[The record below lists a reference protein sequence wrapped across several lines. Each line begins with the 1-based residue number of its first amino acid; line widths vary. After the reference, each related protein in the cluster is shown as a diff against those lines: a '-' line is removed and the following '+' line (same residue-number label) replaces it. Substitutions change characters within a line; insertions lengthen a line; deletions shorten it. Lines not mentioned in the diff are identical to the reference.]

1 MLRLKCGAMNG
12 SEALAAAAP
21 DVLPRRSL
29 RNIGLLAVCQALTQ
43 GSNTLMF
50 ASSALAVLTIVPPD
64 MRVWANLPIT
74 MQHMGVML
82 TVFPASML
90 MQRVGRRIGFR
101 LGSFM
106 GMLGATC
113 AAVGL
118 GMGSFLIMCLGGLM
132 LGNAVACMQLYRF
145 AAVELAPGRFRA
157 QAISYV
163 TAGGIFAGFIGPTL
177 AHYTPELWLPTF
189 QASFVAVVC
198 IHFIVFCLLGFIE
211 FPSVKTEEAAGPQRP
226 LYEIITQPT
235 YIVAASGGMI
245 AFGVMSFVM
254 AASPLAIVACGLS
267 ATEAPYTIFVHVMG
281 MFIPSFFTGHLISR
295 YGVFNVMIGGI
306 VLLVAGVAVALTGI
320 TVWHFRGALMLNG
333 IGWNFLFVGATTLL
347 TTTYRPSERGKAQA
361 FNDCMVFATTTVA
374 SLMAG
379 VMLELKGW
387 AVLNYLALV
396 LVCVALLVIGVF
408 RWRHPVR
415 P

>member
-1 MLRLKCGAMNG
+1 MNG
-12 SEALAAAAP
+12 SEALAAA
-21 DVLPRRSL
+21 DILPRRSL

-50 ASSALAVLTIVPPD
+50 ASSALAVLTIVPAD

-74 MQHMGVML
+74 MQHLGVML
-82 TVFPASML
+82 SVFPASML
-90 MQRVGRRIGFR
+90 MQRAGRRLGFR
-101 LGSFM
+101 LGSLM
-106 GMLGATC
+106 GMLGASC
-113 AAVGL
+113 AAIGL
-118 GMGSFLIMCLGGLM
+118 GMGSFLVMCLGGLM

-198 IHFIVFCLLGFIE
+198 IHFLVFCLLGFIE
-211 FPSVKTEEAAGPQRP
+211 FPAVQKEEAAGPQRP
-226 LYEIITQPT
+226 LFEIITQPT
-235 YIVAASGGMI
+235 YMVAASGGMI

-267 ATEAPYTIFVHVMG
+267 KEEAPYTIFVHVMG
-281 MFIPSFFTGHLISR
+281 MFVPSFFTGHLISR
-295 YGVFNVMIGGI
+295 YGIFNVMVGGI
-306 VLLVAGVAVALTGI
+306 VLLVAGVVVALTGV
-320 TVWHFRGALMLNG
+320 TVWHFRGALTLNG

-387 AVLNYLALV
+387 AVLNYLALA